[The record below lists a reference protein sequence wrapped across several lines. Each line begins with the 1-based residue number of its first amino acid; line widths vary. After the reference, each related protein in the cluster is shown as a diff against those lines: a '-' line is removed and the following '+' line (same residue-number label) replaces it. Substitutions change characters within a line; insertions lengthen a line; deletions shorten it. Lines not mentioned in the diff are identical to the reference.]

1 MQIPVGKEDDDGAN
15 NDDANNGDANNGDAK
30 NGDAEA
36 NNGDADKN
44 DADTTVEKIK
54 KPAHGPNWLL
64 GRSGI
69 SRKRKKEH
77 LNLENAQSTADH
89 TGLKKAIRDELL
101 AEMEEMIEKKVRD
114 KVTKVFCKLGEV
126 DPYFNDIDLE
136 AVLRASDDELDDKED
151 GNVAAEHGDK

>member
-69 SRKRKKEH
+69 SIKTKKEH
-77 LNLENAQSTADH
+77 LNLENAH
-89 TGLKKAIRDELL
+89 KLL
-101 AEMEEMIEKKVRD
+101 IILV
-114 KVTKVFCKLGEV
+114 
-126 DPYFNDIDLE
+126 
-136 AVLRASDDELDDKED
+136 
-151 GNVAAEHGDK
+151 